1 LRHILG
7 GFGVRFTANCL
18 VKGKILTSK
27 GLTEA
32 ICLDTLAKNKLLSGF
47 E

>member
-1 LRHILG
+1 MLG
-7 GFGVRFTANCL
+7 GYGVRSTANCL

-32 ICLDTLAKNKLLSGF
+32 ICLDTLAKDKLLAGF